1 LADPADYR
9 TRRNGYPIGGSSLE
23 LRGWRSIREH
33 HAIVIE
39 LELACYSGI
48 YGTSTSFGKR
58 PSPSNRG
65 GHPV

>member
-48 YGTSTSFGKR
+48 YGTSTSFG
-58 PSPSNRG
+58 
-65 GHPV
+65 